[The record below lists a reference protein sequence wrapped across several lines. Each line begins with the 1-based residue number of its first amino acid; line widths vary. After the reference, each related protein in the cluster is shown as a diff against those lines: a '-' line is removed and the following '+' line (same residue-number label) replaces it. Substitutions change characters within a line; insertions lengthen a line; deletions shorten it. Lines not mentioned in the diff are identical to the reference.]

1 MDAGDDV
8 SDSASMF
15 SVDKSV
21 RSVRPRGGGGGG
33 SVGVPKAVTAA
44 SVSGMSTAKA
54 SRRNDKPVSS
64 LRPKRPI
71 VMSCDM

>member
-8 SDSASMF
+8 SDSASIF
-15 SVDKSV
+15 SMDKSV
-21 RSVRPRGGGGGG
+21 RSNRPRGGGGGAT
-33 SVGVPKAVTAA
+33 GVAKAAVAA
-44 SVSGMSTAKA
+44 SVSGMSTAKT

-71 VMSCDM
+71 VLSCDM

>member
-8 SDSASMF
+8 SDSASIF
-15 SVDKSV
+15 SMDKSV
-21 RSVRPRGGGGGG
+21 RSIRPRGGVGAT
-33 SVGVPKAVTAA
+33 GVPKAAVAA

-71 VMSCDM
+71 VLSCDM